1 MQAGGGALVCTLTC
15 TVIVP
20 KLPYCMYGYDLSLC
34 YNACNISLTHFKL
47 GHFPE
52 KKIGAHQSIS
62 MHIQVTITA
71 YGQSLFP
78 IKNSQCQDKVP
89 QKML

>member
-47 GHFPE
+47 GHFPDKYRGTSE
-52 KKIGAHQSIS
+52 YIN
-62 MHIQVTITA
+62 A
-71 YGQSLFP
+71 YTGYNNSLWSEP
-78 IKNSQCQDKVP
+78 VSY
-89 QKML
+89 